1 MRGRKCLS
9 PSSERATILRG
20 FRNRLLSSPVKSQQ
34 AVIYPDVNKP
44 RPLLPSQRAGKT
56 ESPLARSCFI
66 LLFEEGVKG
75 GESWEDFLKGGGE
88 TGRGR
93 DERERPNVRRK
104 QRAAQGDPELHDAR
118 TFLPLPNGVTPS
130 GPEKWRWPLLGDP
143 PAAQRLMGVTTWR
156 CSLRLLLPRRG
167 AAGTVTL
174 LATVAAAIRL
184 RNPLRRNSG
193 GGG

>member
-1 MRGRKCLS
+1 MVLIFSTSIDFPKRCFCSSCLSLLVYWLIILVGPSFFFFPFEDAFLLAHLDFPFFLNYLRGRKCLS

-75 GESWEDFLKGGGE
+75 GESWEDFLKGGG
-88 TGRGR
+88 GDG
-93 DERERPNVRRK
+93 ERK
-104 QRAAQGDPELHDAR
+104 G
-118 TFLPLPNGVTPS
+118 
-130 GPEKWRWPLLGDP
+130 
-143 PAAQRLMGVTTWR
+143 
-156 CSLRLLLPRRG
+156 
-167 AAGTVTL
+167 
-174 LATVAAAIRL
+174 
-184 RNPLRRNSG
+184 
-193 GGG
+193 